1 MTTGRPLDRREFLT
15 AAGAGTL
22 IVAVGAQGCT
32 RVDEDLRGV
41 ERKPT
46 LTITPLAHVRLD
58 DTGTVTVVCHRSE
71 MGQGIRTT
79 MAMVIADE
87 LEADWERVVVEQAPG
102 DEKIYGSQNTD
113 GSTSIRDFLPKYR
126 ETGATVRLLLEAAA
140 AHFTR
145 VVWRAAIGRDCR
157 CRLSRNRN
165 RLLSSRSH
173 SALFCLK
180 YLCM

>member
-1 MTTGRPLDRREFLT
+1 MTTGRQLDRREFLA

-22 IVAVGAQGCT
+22 LVAVGAPGCS

-79 MAMVIADE
+79 MAMVIATRSM
-87 LEADWERVVVEQAPG
+87 LGIAFR
-102 DEKIYGSQNTD
+102 IYRNREGS
-113 GSTSIRDFLPKYR
+113 
-126 ETGATVRLLLEAAA
+126 
-140 AHFTR
+140 
-145 VVWRAAIGRDCR
+145 
-157 CRLSRNRN
+157 LSRSWSLGGSGRS
-165 RLLSSRSH
+165 RATATSSP
-173 SALFCLK
+173 
-180 YLCM
+180 

>member
-1 MTTGRPLDRREFLT
+1 MVTGRQLDRREFLA
-15 AAGAGTL
+15 AAGTGTL
-22 IVAVGAQGCT
+22 IVAVGAQGCS

-102 DEKIYGSQNTD
+102 DEKVYGSQNTD

-126 ETGATVRLLLEAAA
+126 ETGATVVDDLYGDSLGPHNSEGATYIGMMRSNTEKITEA
-140 AHFTR
+140 
-145 VVWRAAIGRDCR
+145 
-157 CRLSRNRN
+157 
-165 RLLSSRSH
+165 
-173 SALFCLK
+173 LK
-180 YLCM
+180 QC